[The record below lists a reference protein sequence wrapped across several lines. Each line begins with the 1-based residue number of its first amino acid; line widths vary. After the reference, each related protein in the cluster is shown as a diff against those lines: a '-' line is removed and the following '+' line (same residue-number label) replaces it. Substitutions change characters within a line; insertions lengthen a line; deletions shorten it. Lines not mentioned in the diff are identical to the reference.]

1 MRGRSGRMETEGDG
15 DVVRGTCRVTEWKRG
30 TSSEEEEEEEEKIGR
45 RTKGDEGAR
54 RWC

>member
-1 MRGRSGRMETEGDG
+1 METEGDG

-30 TSSEEEEEEEEKIGR
+30 TSSEEEEEEQEEEQEEEKIGR